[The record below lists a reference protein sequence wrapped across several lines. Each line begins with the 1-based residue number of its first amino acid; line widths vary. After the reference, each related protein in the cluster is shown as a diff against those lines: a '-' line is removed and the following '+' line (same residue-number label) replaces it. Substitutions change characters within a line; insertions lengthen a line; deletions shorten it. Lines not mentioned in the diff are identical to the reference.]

1 MIKVNLADGSTVSL
15 DLEQQQDFAKWLKL
29 QNGKSKNITGIAVH
43 KGDLLLTLPKPKLNA
58 KRFYFGADLL
68 FDPKKGSVAGERIWY
83 QADRIRVALTV
94 YKGNVTR
101 VDVQEVGTP
110 RFRPKATF
118 RG

>member
-1 MIKVNLADGSTVSL
+1 MADGTTVSL

-43 KGDLLLTLPKPKLNA
+43 KGDLLLALPRPKIKA
-58 KRFYFGADLL
+58 KHLYFGADLL

-94 YKGNVTR
+94 YKSNVTR
-101 VDVQEVGTP
+101 VDVQETGTP
-110 RFRPKATF
+110 RFRPKAVF
-118 RG
+118 KG